1 MYLKFQPN
9 ENELD
14 HVERLALAHIRLS
27 SYEWDEIVGP
37 KPQGFDELPEYT
49 RPNLFTGK
57 RKLCKSDYVRPA
69 MTAIESIVGA
79 ANISRVWWKY
89 GLGRTEEEW
98 SRWYCSS
105 ECLLTNQITQP
116 LKEILQRIR

>member
-1 MYLKFQPN
+1 MYLEIQPN

-14 HVERLALAHIRLS
+14 RVERLALAYCRLN

-37 KPQGFDELPEYT
+37 KPEGFDDLPEYT
-49 RPNLFTGK
+49 APNLLTGK

-69 MTAIESIVGA
+69 MIAIESIIGA

-89 GLGRTEEEW
+89 GLGRTEKEW
-98 SRWYCSS
+98 LWWYCSAKRLS
-105 ECLLTNQITQP
+105 D
-116 LKEILQRIR
+116 